1 MKDEYHK
8 NKVAVGLNLQSLGS
22 ISPMKEQI
30 YDNYCTKKQW
40 LNIAPTLAQ
49 QLLLV
54 DEIMRAGKGMGG
66 GSKLG
71 PWCNIANVIQKLF
84 LYVYQWSSFV
94 STIFISTNPEP
105 RAYNFLKLSKL

>member
-8 NKVAVGLNLQSLGS
+8 LKVAVGLNVQTLGT

-30 YDNYCTKKQW
+30 YDNYCAKRQW
-40 LNIAPTLAQ
+40 LNLAPTLGQ

-66 GSKLG
+66 GNKMDG
-71 PWCNIANVIQKLF
+71 
-84 LYVYQWSSFV
+84 
-94 STIFISTNPEP
+94 
-105 RAYNFLKLSKL
+105 

>member
-8 NKVAVGLNLQSLGS
+8 NKVAVGLNLQALGT
-22 ISPMKEQI
+22 ISPMKEQV

-66 GSKLG
+66 GGNRMG
-71 PWCNIANVIQKLF
+71 PWYIISWIVWIIFCIYIIKGF
-84 LYVYQWSSFV
+84 LC
-94 STIFISTNPEP
+94 
-105 RAYNFLKLSKL
+105 